1 MPIWSDLYSLVKP
14 SHGQLIPPL
23 QKGMK
28 VTVHWK
34 LKRPKDINYGGIAYF
49 VKVVDV
55 IGDDVVAKTVR
66 QIDHIKKH
74 ELMIFDK
81 SYILNIDGGWAYA
94 LQYQSVK
101 VSKRVYYGGIKITD
115 ISGMSEYGPLDY
127 GLKIYGEEDIDSH
140 LKDEDWVMVSLP
152 EMLAF
157 APELASVIKTRRT
170 HELIGDLYLPI
181 DVIERDDD
189 QDEWQYHNNR

>member
-1 MPIWSDLYSLVKP
+1 MPIWSVLYYLAKP
-14 SHGQLIPPL
+14 SHGQPIPPIE
-23 QKGMK
+23 KGME

-34 LKRPKDINYGGIAYF
+34 LKRPKDIYYGGIAYF

-66 QIDHIKKH
+66 QIDHIKKN

-81 SYILNIDGGWAYA
+81 SYILNIYGGWEYA

-101 VSKRVYYGGIKITD
+101 VSKRVYYDGIKITD
-115 ISGMSEYGPLDY
+115 ISGMSEYHPLDY
-127 GLKIYGEEDIDSH
+127 GLKIYGEEDIESH
-140 LKDEDWVMVSLP
+140 LKDEDWVMVSLS

-157 APELASVIKTRRT
+157 APELTSVIKTRRT
-170 HELIGDLYLPI
+170 HALIGDLYLPV

-189 QDEWQYHNNR
+189 EDEWQYHNNR